1 MTRMSSSKGYK
12 EEGEGGKEEGR
23 EEEGVLR
30 RWLTGQ
36 VGPTTAKGGSQGQLI
51 SSNTEEGRNEGGTL
65 SRGLIDQVGP
75 TASDRNATRGGCQEQ
90 DGKDR
95 GDNGSNLSN
104 RLELKELIEGGLIE
118 CTLETGGAELRA
130 DRSISRGLRVV
141 VEAQLVNLSSTRTGP
156 PVGSGKQIGADH
168 RLAKIQHSC
177 CPNVRLDV
185 EGEEVVFRTL
195 HTIGKGE
202 AITADFTRAGERW
215 LGEECHC
222 GSRACTGSGT
232 GEDAQGTSR
241 SVRRRRQAMMPAP
254 KGEHAV
260 ILSLTDRARSTPQHR
275 ARHEGLA
282 RRRNPRPARAWRQGW
297 QEPPDQRLSPPR
309 PSLPPHPR
317 WPPRKPEGRQKNRH
331 DQARHR
337 PRLRRQGLPHRP
349 PHR

>member
-1 MTRMSSSKGYK
+1 MTRMSGSKGYK

-36 VGPTTAKGGSQGQLI
+36 VGPTTSGRDVKGGSQDQLI
-51 SSNTEEGRNEGGTL
+51 SGNTEEGRNEGGTL

-75 TASDRNATRGGCQEQ
+75 TASDRNATGRRQEQ
-90 DGKDR
+90 EGEDR
-95 GDNGSNLSN
+95 GDDGSSLSN
-104 RLELKELIEGGLIE
+104 RELKELIEGGLIE

-130 DRSISRGLRVV
+130 DRAISRGLRVV
-141 VEAQLVNLSSTRTGP
+141 VEAQLVNLSSTRPGP

-185 EGEEVVFRTL
+185 EGEVVVFRTL
-195 HTIGKGE
+195 HTIGKGD

-232 GEDAQGTSR
+232 GADAQGTGR
-241 SVRRRRQAMMPAP
+241 SVRRRRQAMMP
-254 KGEHAV
+254 EE
-260 ILSLTDRARSTPQHR
+260 I
-275 ARHEGLA
+275 
-282 RRRNPRPARAWRQGW
+282 
-297 QEPPDQRLSPPR
+297 
-309 PSLPPHPR
+309 
-317 WPPRKPEGRQKNRH
+317 GRVVY
-331 DQARHR
+331 
-337 PRLRRQGLPHRP
+337 
-349 PHR
+349 